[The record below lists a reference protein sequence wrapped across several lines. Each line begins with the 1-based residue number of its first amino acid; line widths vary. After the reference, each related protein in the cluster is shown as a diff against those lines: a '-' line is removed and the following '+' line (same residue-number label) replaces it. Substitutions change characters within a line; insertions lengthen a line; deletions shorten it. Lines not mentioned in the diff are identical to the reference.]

1 MKRTLLLAFMSF
13 VCFFIPLVTN
23 VLAFEL
29 CKTSQ
34 GLDIKWFSSNTQ
46 YGVNPTGG
54 PLDSLSAIC
63 AAANTWSNVN
73 TSGFHFICNVSS
85 LNPNSIQRDGTNEI
99 GFASLT
105 ASGSPTSVGEN
116 YFWYYVSSGEIIES
130 DIILNSDFPW
140 ATDGSP
146 YAFDIQSVVTHELG
160 HSLCLND
167 LYNSSDANRIMYGYI
182 GRGAIRRILDQDS
195 IDGITYLYP
204 GPVGY
209 ISATTTPANGDIYID
224 GSYKGKGSW
233 NGYVLTGSHTVSFGS
248 VLGYNKP
255 AMQAQTVNWGQT
267 INVTGTYT
275 PLSLPV
281 KIGIY
286 RQGAWYFDNGF
297 GGAWDGCFTD
307 TCISAF
313 GGLAID
319 IPVTGDWGGIDG
331 IIKIG
336 IYRQGMWYLDL
347 DNSGTWSGCG
357 PDDCWGPFGGFW
369 MDIPVVGD
377 WNGNG
382 KTKIGIY
389 RQGYWY
395 LDNGN
400 GKWDGCGGSPSD
412 LTKDICWGPFG
423 GLDVDIPVVGDWNG
437 NGITKIGIY
446 RQGMWYLDL
455 DNSGTW
461 SGCGPDSCLGPFG
474 GLSMDIPVVGDWN
487 KDNKSKIGIYR
498 QGAWYLDMN
507 GNGTWDGCETDL
519 CNESFGGVAVDIPI
533 LR

>member
-1 MKRTLLLAFMSF
+1 VKRIIFLTLIGFFYILIPPPASVSAFD
-13 VCFFIPLVTN
+13 
-23 VLAFEL
+23 L

-34 GLDIKWFSSNTQ
+34 GVEIKWFGSNIQ

-54 PLDSLSAIC
+54 PWDSLSAIC
-63 AAANTWSNVN
+63 SAANTWSNVN
-73 TSGFHFICNVSS
+73 TANFDFLCNGSS
-85 LNPNSIQRDGTNEI
+85 LSPNPAQIDGKNEI

-105 ASGSPTSVGEN
+105 SMGDPSTVSEN
-116 YFWYYVSSGEIIES
+116 FFWYYVSSGQIIES
-130 DIILNSDFPW
+130 DIILSSDYPW
-140 ATDGSP
+140 ATNGSQS
-146 YAFDIQSVVTHELG
+146 AFDLQSVATHELG
-160 HSLCLND
+160 HSLCLDD
-167 LYNSSDANRIMYGYI
+167 LYNSNDSNKIMYGYI
-182 GRGAIRRILDQDS
+182 GEGEIKRVLDQDS
-195 IDGITYLYP
+195 INGITYLYP
-204 GPVGY
+204 GSVGY
-209 ISATTTPANGDIYID
+209 ISATTTPANGHIFID
-224 GSYKGKGSW
+224 GTDKGKGPW

-255 AMQAQTVNWGQT
+255 AAQVQTVNLGQT
-267 INVTGTYT
+267 VNISGTYT
-275 PLSLPV
+275 PFSNPV

-286 RQGAWYFDNGF
+286 RQGAWYFDNGY

-313 GGLAID
+313 GGFAAD
-319 IPVTGDWGGIDG
+319 IPVTGDWAGIDG
-331 IIKIG
+331 IKKIG

-347 DNSGTWSGCG
+347 NNSGTWSGCG
-357 PDDCWGPFGGFW
+357 PDRCLGPFGGLG

-377 WNGNG
+377 WNKDGR
-382 KTKIGIY
+382 TKIGIY

-395 LDNGN
+395 LDMNANGA
-400 GKWDGCGGSPSD
+400 WDGCSED
-412 LTKDICWGPFG
+412 RCLGPFG
-423 GLDVDIPVVGDWNG
+423 GSDIDIPVTGDWNG
-437 NGITKIGIY
+437 NGIAKIGIY

-474 GLSMDIPVVGDWN
+474 GLSIDIPIVGDWN
-487 KDNKSKIGIYR
+487 KDSKSKVGIYR

-519 CNESFGGVAVDIPI
+519 CNDTFGGVPGDAPI